1 MNDIKEKLKKMA
13 RNPLTDCIENDA
25 LKYIEHLERQVTE
38 LKKLV
43 NLNPNSVE
51 FMDGFDQGFMAA
63 LGDVANDLEK
73 YAERSRKRI
82 TDYRQAT
89 GNMPTGVAQDQRKA
103 NGEDIYGA

>member
-1 MNDIKEKLKKMA
+1 MNNIKEKLKKLA

-51 FMDGFDQGFMAA
+51 FMDAFDQGFMAA

-73 YAERSRKRI
+73 YADRSKKRI
-82 TDYRQAT
+82 TDYRKST
-89 GNMPTGVAQDQRKA
+89 GNMPTGVAQDQRRA
-103 NGEDIYGA
+103 DGEDIYGA